1 MAEGDQKDREIKNAP
16 SFLKANIWAH
26 FGFYEHE
33 QTNGKLELDKSY
45 TVCKACHTKIKY
57 LGNTTNMRN
66 HASRFHSEML
76 TPATTTTTNAA
87 KSIDRAQPRID
98 AILSTLPPNSE
109 KGKRITKAVAAFIAK
124 DLRPYSVVENTGF
137 RYLLKTIEPRYKIP
151 SRSHFTENV
160 IPALYHETK
169 AQIIA
174 SMSQASRVAITCD
187 SWTSV
192 TTESYVTITAHY
204 VKEWKILSHVLQT
217 RAIYESHTGAHLA
230 ELLSR
235 VVEEW
240 QLSDKS
246 VVLVTDNASN
256 MIVAA
261 QVGKFPHVKCFA
273 HTLNLA
279 SQRALKVA
287 TLSRLLGR
295 VRRISTFFHRSTRAS
310 HCLKEKQKCLGLKN
324 HKLITD
330 VPTRWNSAY
339 DMVERFLEQ
348 QPAVCAT
355 LLSPEVRR
363 GESDLCTLN
372 ETDVSNAEDAVRA
385 LKPMKDATML
395 MSEERNPTVSLI
407 APLNAQLLQSMTDT
421 MGDTPMIHE
430 IKNAIRTDL
439 QKRYSSEAEKKILHT
454 ASALDPRFKGL
465 PFILTEEERL
475 EIYKGVTEEA
485 ASLEITSR
493 RTHEEE
499 DQVPLPRRKETLEE
513 EESSPVE
520 DNHSPSPPKR
530 KARSLLMSLLGQS
543 FTDTEGTIEPKTPY
557 AKAEEEMEK
566 YCKAPPLPLT
576 EDPLNWW
583 CEHEV
588 IFPLLSQ
595 LSKQYLCIP
604 GTSVSAER
612 VFSTAGDVVTAK
624 RSALKP
630 EHVDQLVFLQ
640 KNLHIPKS

>member
-1 MAEGDQKDREIKNAP
+1 M
-16 SFLKANIWAH
+16 LK
-26 FGFYEHE
+26 
-33 QTNGKLELDKSY
+33 
-45 TVCKACHTKIKY
+45 
-57 LGNTTNMRN
+57 
-66 HASRFHSEML
+66 
-76 TPATTTTTNAA
+76 PTTTTTTTTTTKEMNP
-87 KSIDRAQPRID
+87 DQPRID
-98 AILSTLPPNSE
+98 AMLQSTLPPNSE
-109 KGKRITKAVAAFIAK
+109 KVKRITKAVAAFIAK
-124 DLRPYSVVENTGF
+124 DLLPYSVVENSGF

-169 AQIIA
+169 AKIIA

-204 VKEWKILSHVLQT
+204 VSKDWQILSHVLHT

-230 ELLSR
+230 ELLSH

-279 SQRALKVA
+279 SQRALKQVA

-330 VPTRWNSAY
+330 VATRWNSAY

-372 ETDVSNAEDAVRA
+372 ETDVSNAEDAVSA

-407 APLNAQLLQSMTDT
+407 APINAQLLQSMTDT

-430 IKNAIRTDL
+430 IKNSIRTDL
-439 QKRYSSEAEKKILHT
+439 QKRYSRT
-454 ASALDPRFKGL
+454 AFH
-465 PFILTEEERL
+465 LTDEERL
-475 EIYKGVTEEA
+475 EIFKGVTEEA
-485 ASLEITSR
+485 ASLEITSDESE
-493 RTHEEE
+493 RTQE
-499 DQVPLPRRKETLEE
+499 DHQVPRRKQTLEE
-513 EESSPVE
+513 EDSSPIE
-520 DNHSPSPPKR
+520 DNHSESPPSPPK
-530 KARSLLMSLLGQS
+530 KARSLLVSLLGQS
-543 FTDTEGTIEPKTPY
+543 FTDTEGTIEPKKTPY
-557 AKAEEEMEK
+557 AKAEEEMEN

-583 CEHEV
+583 REHEV
-588 IFPLLSQ
+588 IFPLLSR

-630 EHVDQLVFLQ
+630 DHVDQLVFLQ
-640 KNLHIPKS
+640 KNLHVPKC

>member
-1 MAEGDQKDREIKNAP
+1 M
-16 SFLKANIWAH
+16 LK
-26 FGFYEHE
+26 
-33 QTNGKLELDKSY
+33 
-45 TVCKACHTKIKY
+45 
-57 LGNTTNMRN
+57 
-66 HASRFHSEML
+66 
-76 TPATTTTTNAA
+76 PATTSA
-87 KSIDRAQPRID
+87 KEKDPAQPRID
-98 AILSTLPPNSE
+98 AAIISTLPPNSE
-109 KGKRITKAVAAFIAK
+109 NGKRITKAVATFIAK
-124 DLRPYSVVENTGF
+124 DLRPYSVVDNTGF
-137 RYLLKTIEPRYKIP
+137 HYLLKTIEPRYKIP

-169 AQIIA
+169 AQIIT
-174 SMSQASRVAITCD
+174 SMSQASRAAITCD

-204 VKEWKILSHVLQT
+204 VSKDWQIMSHVLQT
-217 RAIYESHTGAHLA
+217 RAIYESHMGAHLA

-279 SQRALKVA
+279 SQRAMKVG
-287 TLSRLLGR
+287 TLSRFLGR

-310 HCLKEKQKCLGLKN
+310 QCLKEKQKCLGLKN

-330 VPTRWNSAY
+330 VPTRWNNAY

-348 QPAVCAT
+348 QPSVCAT
-355 LLSPEVRR
+355 LLSLEVRK

-372 ETDVSNAEDAVRA
+372 ETDVSNAEDAVSA

-395 MSEERNPTVSLI
+395 MSEESNPTVSLI

-439 QKRYSSEAEKKILHT
+439 QKRYSSEAEKKILYT

-465 PFILTEEERL
+465 PFILPEEERL

-485 ASLEITSR
+485 ASLEIKS
-493 RTHEEE
+493 RTHDE
-499 DQVPLPRRKETLEE
+499 DEVEVPRRKETLEE
-513 EESSPVE
+513 EESSPIE

-530 KARSLLMSLLGQS
+530 KRSPLMTLLGQS

-576 EDPLNWW
+576 EEPLNWW
-583 CEHEV
+583 REHQV
-588 IFPLLSQ
+588 TFPLFSQ

-612 VFSTAGDVVTAK
+612 VFSTEGDMVTAK
-624 RSALKP
+624 ISTLKP
-630 EHVDQLVFLQ
+630 EHVDQLVSLQ
-640 KNLHIPKS
+640 KNLNIPKC

>member
-1 MAEGDQKDREIKNAP
+1 M
-16 SFLKANIWAH
+16 LK
-26 FGFYEHE
+26 
-33 QTNGKLELDKSY
+33 
-45 TVCKACHTKIKY
+45 
-57 LGNTTNMRN
+57 
-66 HASRFHSEML
+66 
-76 TPATTTTTNAA
+76 PTTTTTTKEMNP
-87 KSIDRAQPRID
+87 DQPRID
-98 AILSTLPPNSE
+98 AMLQSTLPPNSE
-109 KGKRITKAVAAFIAK
+109 KVKRITKAVAAFIAK
-124 DLRPYSVVENTGF
+124 DLRPYSVVENSGF

-160 IPALYHETK
+160 IPALYYETK
-169 AQIIA
+169 AKIIA

-204 VKEWKILSHVLQT
+204 VSKDWQILSHVLQT

-230 ELLSR
+230 ELLSH

-261 QVGKFPHVKCFA
+261 QVGKFPHVKCFT

-330 VPTRWNSAY
+330 VATRWNSAY

-372 ETDVSNAEDAVRA
+372 ETDVSNAEDAVSA

-407 APLNAQLLQSMTDT
+407 APINAQLLQSMTDT
-421 MGDTPMIHE
+421 MGDTPIIHE
-430 IKNAIRTDL
+430 IKNSIRTDL
-439 QKRYSSEAEKKILHT
+439 QKRYSK
-454 ASALDPRFKGL
+454 
-465 PFILTEEERL
+465 RL
-475 EIYKGVTEEA
+475 EIFKGVTEEA
-485 ASLEITSR
+485 ASLEITSDESE
-493 RTHEEE
+493 RTQE
-499 DQVPLPRRKETLEE
+499 DHQVPRRKQTLEE
-513 EESSPVE
+513 EDSSPIE
-520 DNHSPSPPKR
+520 DNHSPPSPPK
-530 KARSLLMSLLGQS
+530 KARSLLVSLLGQS
-543 FTDTEGTIEPKTPY
+543 FTDTEGTIEPKKTPY
-557 AKAEEEMEK
+557 AKAEEEMEN

-583 CEHEV
+583 REHEV
-588 IFPLLSQ
+588 IFPLLSR

-630 EHVDQLVFLQ
+630 DHVDQLVFLQ
-640 KNLHIPKS
+640 KNLHVPKC